1 MSDSS
6 DRPAAPDEATR
17 AHMATA
23 FIESAGY
30 DGGDACRGILK
41 SIRAGWL
48 IFIQPDKLQLTR
60 EGEAHLQ
67 REMLA
72 DA

>member
-1 MSDSS
+1 
-6 DRPAAPDEATR
+6 
-17 AHMATA
+17 MATA

>member
-1 MSDSS
+1 MAEPIVTRMSVMVG
-6 DRPAAPDEATR
+6 ATVI
-17 AHMATA
+17 
-23 FIESAGY
+23 IESAGY